1 MKERLKKIFSWW
13 NIVAFLLLVAC
24 AVLLFV
30 SCTKREEYKKI
41 EGLAF
46 GTVYHITY
54 KSVEPLDSVVAAA
67 LNDIDKSLSLFNE
80 ESTLSQ
86 LNQGAKMPVDILFK
100 TVYDKG
106 REVSEMTDGCFD
118 MTVAP
123 LVNAWGFGNKGREVA
138 TPTKEEIDSLLQIV
152 GYQKCK
158 LIIENDSMVLEGVKL
173 DAAAIAKGYACDYV
187 ASALEMAGCQDY
199 CVEIGGEIV
208 VKGVNPRGTKWVVG
222 INKPVDDAE
231 NVSGEIQR
239 KIEMT
244 DSAMATS
251 GNYRNFIQQ
260 GDKKVAHTIDPRTG
274 MPIESNLLSATVI
287 AEDCLTADAWATA
300 CMVGGLKQSIAWMK
314 EHKEMKAY
322 FIWRD
327 GEEMEEIAVIDGKV
341 VKMSK

>member
-1 MKERLKKIFSWW
+1 MNEKLKKIFSWW
-13 NIVAFLLLVAC
+13 NIVALLLLIVC
-24 AVLLFV
+24 AILLFV
-30 SCTKREEYKKI
+30 GCSKREDYRKM

-54 KSVEPLDSVVAAA
+54 KSAEPLDSVVEEA
-67 LNDIDKSLSLFNE
+67 LRSIDNSLSLFNE

-86 LNQGAKMPVDILFK
+86 LNQGMRMPVDTLFRI
-100 TVYDKG
+100 VFDKG
-106 REVSEMTDGCFD
+106 QEVSQMTDGMFD

-138 TPTKEEIDSLLQIV
+138 EPTQAEIDSLLQIV

-158 LIIENDSMVLEGVKL
+158 LIVENDSMMLEGVKL
-173 DAAAIAKGYACDYV
+173 DAAAIAKGFACDV
-187 ASALEMAGCQDY
+187 VGMALKKAGCQDF

-208 VKGVNPRGTKWVVG
+208 VSGKNPRGGKWVVG
-222 INKPVDDAE
+222 INKPVEDEE
-231 NVSGEIQR
+231 NTNGEIQR
-239 KIEMT
+239 KVEMT

-260 GDKKVAHTIDPRTG
+260 GDKKVAHTIDPKTG
-274 MPIESNLLSATVI
+274 MPIESNLLSATII
-287 AEDCLTADAWATA
+287 AGDCLTADAWATA
-300 CMVGGLKQSIAWMK
+300 CMVGGLEKSVEWMK

-327 GEEMEEIAVIDGKV
+327 GEKMRETSVENGKV
-341 VKMSK
+341 LEMSK